1 MHRSTIKSE
10 LDRSP
15 GLVTRLL
22 SDVSFQSADNLVDG
36 LTRYQEERVMG
47 WVQYSTVQYS
57 TVHPSIVF
65 TLMNLLRHHEHVS
78 ELATAWSP
86 AMCAPPTCSTGGRGE
101 R

>member
-36 LTRYQEERVMG
+36 LTKYQEENYNFRHYG
-47 WVQYSTVQYS
+47 THNTHHHHQYYK
-57 TVHPSIVF
+57 
-65 TLMNLLRHHEHVS
+65 
-78 ELATAWSP
+78 
-86 AMCAPPTCSTGGRGE
+86 
-101 R
+101 

>member
-36 LTRYQEERVMG
+36 LTRYQEEKLMEKMS
-47 WVQYSTVQYS
+47 STDTPLNTLTKLQHKTKEMS
-57 TVHPSIVF
+57 TPYVILSG
-65 TLMNLLRHHEHVS
+65 NKAS
-78 ELATAWSP
+78 E
-86 AMCAPPTCSTGGRGE
+86 PTSLKK
-101 R
+101 